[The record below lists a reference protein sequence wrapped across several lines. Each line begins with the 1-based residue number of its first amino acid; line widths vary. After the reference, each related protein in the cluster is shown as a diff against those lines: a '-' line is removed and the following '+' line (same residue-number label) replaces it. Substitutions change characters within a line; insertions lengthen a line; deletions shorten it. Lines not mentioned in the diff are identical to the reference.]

1 MGFDLPDGAFG
12 IPFVFVF
19 GLLIFAAIAVCL
31 KKRWKMAWT
40 IYALG
45 LIQQILNIAS
55 LIFFSPGGTG
65 SGGLFLAGRSA
76 ALRELL
82 AVWRDTGSRAV
93 FVTPGRMLSA
103 LILSAVIAVAAV
115 ISAIQ
120 LKPDKGQQNVEQRG
134 GVR

>member
-1 MGFDLPDGAFG
+1 MGFNLPDGAFG

-19 GLLIFAAIAVCL
+19 GLLICAAITAGL

-45 LIQQILNIAS
+45 LIQQLLNIAS

-65 SGGLFLAGRSA
+65 SGGLFPAGKFA

-93 FVTPGRMLSA
+93 FVTPGRMIA
-103 LILSAVIAVAAV
+103 AIIFSAVVAVTG
-115 ISAIQ
+115 AIILIVSQ
-120 LKPDKGQQNVEQRG
+120 KKRRKQ
-134 GVR
+134 

>member
-1 MGFDLPDGAFG
+1 MGVDLPDGAFG
-12 IPFVFVF
+12 VPFVFVF
-19 GLLIFAAIAVCL
+19 GLLIFAAIAACL

-65 SGGLFLAGRSA
+65 SDELFPTGRSA
-76 ALRELL
+76 ALRELF

-103 LILSAVIAVAAV
+103 LILSAVIAVAGAAV
-115 ISAIQ
+115 LILIRQ
-120 LKPDKGQQNVEQRG
+120 KKKTENTH
-134 GVR
+134 